1 MREHERPARPS
12 EHDAAADVAA
22 DSKMAT
28 EKSRI
33 SGAELDDLL
42 DRIDD
47 LLEKNAK
54 EFVANYVQ
62 HGGE

>member
-1 MREHERPARPS
+1 MREHERPTRRS
-12 EHDAAADVAA
+12 EREAAADVAA
-22 DSKMAT
+22 DPKVAA

-33 SGAELDDLL
+33 SGAALDDLL